1 MLVTWEGLHDVQ
13 ETVNAV
19 HQLTDGGITM
29 ISGDGVMQCFPKP
42 LDAIDPGVV
51 GGLKEQAKLLMR
63 CQPCVSRLA
72 FVGAI
77 IVQDE
82 EDFALAPIALP
93 KPLEQRNE
101 ESRSLCARLSTQ
113 NT

>member
-1 MLVTWEGLHDVQ
+1 MQ
-13 ETVNAV
+13 ETANAV
-19 HQLTDGGITM
+19 HQLSDGGIT
-29 ISGDGVMQCFPKP
+29 IACDGVMQCFPKP
-42 LDAIDPGVV
+42 LDASDPGVV

-63 CQPCVSRLA
+63 CQPRVSRLT

-82 EDFALAPIALP
+82 EDFAPAPIALP
-93 KPLEQRNE
+93 KCLEQRMKSA
-101 ESRSLCARLSTQ
+101 ESLRSASTQ